1 MLDQIIKKIFNLILK
16 KEALTVT
23 HCRNVH
29 FIAHFLKDQV
39 YVCVITIPNWMKVSL
54 LVKIEVESESG
65 GWGHSRF
72 RFNFNFHPIF
82 MALTVQNTVIQT
94 KAELKCP
101 MNKP

>member
-1 MLDQIIKKIFNLILK
+1 MLDQIIQKIFNLILK

-39 YVCVITIPNWMKVSL
+39 YVCVITVPNWMKVNFQVES
-54 LVKIEVESESG
+54 EVESESG

-72 RFNFNFHPIF
+72 RFNFHPIF
-82 MALTVQNTVIQT
+82 KAPTVQTAVIQT
-94 KAELKCP
+94 EVKLKCP